1 MTDNGIVTLDAPR
14 RIKNED
20 GSPVL
25 PDAPPIAPTPT
36 PASPH
41 SASDPWY
48 EENKHNLLKPAPP
61 DWVDEQLLVA
71 QIKQEQSTSQSWLL
85 CDRCALNMVPVQQY
99 TTCTSCHNLKFPDN
113 TQWFADEL
121 GRRHQI

>member
-1 MTDNGIVTLDAPR
+1 VTSSAKQDILDLNPPR
-14 RIKNED
+14 RIKETDQD
-20 GSPVL
+20 GNLLS
-25 PDAPPIAPTPT
+25 APPIAPEPLTPIQAA
-36 PASPH
+36 PSPS
-41 SASDPWY
+41 SALS
-48 EENKHNLLKPAPP
+48 
-61 DWVDEQLLVA
+61 WVDEQLLVA

-99 TTCTSCHNLKFPDN
+99 TTCTSCHNLKFPDG

>member
-36 PASPH
+36 PASP
-41 SASDPWY
+41 SPTVESVYSSQP
-48 EENKHNLLKPAPP
+48 KQPKSTVP

-71 QIKQEQSTSQSWLL
+71 QIKHAQSWLL
-85 CDRCALNMVPVQQY
+85 CDKCALNMVPVQQY
-99 TTCTSCHNLKFPDN
+99 TTCSSCHNLKFPDG